1 MVNNQNA
8 CSQRINKKIGMKRM
22 HQQFKSKKQLM
33 GGTNLAVGS
42 GKLLVREWAKRIKAV
57 SSYSNVLS
65 QV

>member
-1 MVNNQNA
+1 
-8 CSQRINKKIGMKRM
+8 M

-33 GGTNLAVGS
+33 GETNLAVGS

-57 SSYSNVLS
+57 RSYSNVLS